1 MRPFTPSMSSQTLYD
16 PGVYDPGVP
25 DLYHPEQLYEYNP
38 EMLRYARGGRR
49 PVWRDPSGSGLVR
62 YAFEPSAPSATNT
75 FIPTA
80 SSSSEATA
88 GLVVNFSRNPNDFG
102 LPQWAS
108 YTPVKK
114 WTGFYRRVNL
124 DQMARI
130 LDVKGNDNKWAY
142 GADRPELTWNLE
154 AFAWM
159 PFNTERYVYG
169 FQLPDEAEQQGDFS
183 VIAQQNAIEAMR
195 AMTQRTQIC
204 VTKALTAS
212 EYDSSHVATATVWS
226 GGYVNAGT
234 PTAPYYKILL
244 NTMYRKIHRD
254 TRGCVRPQDCVVVL
268 NPQTAHKISESQEV
282 HTYLKESRYALPQL
296 VGNVEGQNDQW
307 ALPKFLYGFRH
318 VIEDSV
324 KVTTPKDGTYEQD
337 GEYIWPWHTV
347 AMFARPGGLIA
358 PEGATSFST
367 FHVFLLEDM
376 SVEQFDDRINRR
388 MTSSF
393 VDNFGT
399 AVVAPVSGCLAT
411 EALASEPV
419 AFGPGMHGPDS
430 PTPPQA
436 LTPGVAPVNDP
447 DLRAEL
453 EELKNNH
460 SQLSALLD
468 SLQQENRR
476 LHAELAARQS
486 EKPEEGGNPG
496 RRQPRQ

>member
-1 MRPFTPSMSSQTLYD
+1 MHRPFVPTTLMSPELYD
-16 PGVYDPGVP
+16 PGVPQ
-25 DLYHPEQLYEYNP
+25 LYSPEQLFDQNQEL
-38 EMLRYARGGRR
+38 LRYARGGR
-49 PVWRDPSGSGLVR
+49 PVARFVGPGGGGMVR
-62 YAFEPSAPSATNT
+62 YAFEPSVPSATNT

-80 SSSSEATA
+80 ASSSEATA
-88 GLVVNFSRNPNDFG
+88 GLVVNFSRNPSDFG
-102 LPQWAS
+102 LPNWAS

-130 LDVKGNDNKWAY
+130 LDVKGNDNKWPY
-142 GADRPELTWNLE
+142 GADAPELTWNLE

-159 PFNTERYVYG
+159 PFSTQRFAYG

-195 AMTQRTQIC
+195 AMTQRTQVV
-204 VTKALTAS
+204 VTEALTAAN
-212 EYDSSHVATATVWS
+212 YDSSHVATATSWS

-296 VGNVEGQNDQW
+296 TGNAPGQNDQW

-318 VIEDSV
+318 VVEDSV
-324 KVTTPKDGTYEQD
+324 KVGSPKDGTYEQD

-367 FHVFLLEDM
+367 IHVFLLEDM
-376 SVEQFDDRINRR
+376 SVEQFDDRQNRR
-388 MTSSF
+388 MTSRF
-393 VDNFGT
+393 VDNFGQ

-411 EALASEPV
+411 SALASEPV
-419 AFGPGMHGPDS
+419 AFGPAMSDS
-430 PTPPQA
+430 GPPQA
-436 LTPGVAPVNDP
+436 PAPQGGFGISQEQWEETQRKLATLG
-447 DLRAEL
+447 DLADAMRAENL
-453 EELKNNH
+453 R
-460 SQLSALLD
+460 
-468 SLQQENRR
+468 LQQELYR
-476 LHAELAARQS
+476 LQAD
-486 EKPEEGGNPG
+486 KPEEGGPTTTV
-496 RRQPRQ
+496 RAPRPPRG